1 MNNIQETAKKVVSE
15 FQIEGKLE
23 KIKVNTQGHI
33 NSTFVSTFNNNG
45 VLTKYTHQKINSNV
59 FKKPK
64 EVMENILLVTRH
76 IAGKVSSCPDK
87 ERRVLQVIP
96 CKNGLPYYEDEDGEI
111 WRTYIFI
118 ENVNTYEK
126 IPSVNAARN
135 LGKGIGNFQKQLSDF
150 DGSRLNITIPHF
162 HDMGLRYRQL
172 EEAIKA
178 DPMKRVKTVEEE
190 LDFLFENRQRGCR
203 IWDAF
208 ESGTLPNRVTH
219 NDTKMNNVLFDPETD
234 EAVCV
239 IDLDT
244 IMPGTILFDTGD
256 MIRTA
261 CNTAEEDEKDLSKVS
276 FNKNMYDSLISGYL
290 EKAEDFLTKEERE
303 GIKESG
309 RTITQIMAVRFLTDY
324 IAGDVYYHTAYSEHN
339 LVRTRCQ
346 LALIK
351 SMDEQWDL
359 IK

>member
-1 MNNIQETAKKVVSE
+1 MDNYKAAEKVIGNFLIDGE
-15 FQIEGKLE
+15 LE

-33 NSTFVSTFNNNG
+33 NSTFVSTFIKDG
-45 VLTKYTHQKINSNV
+45 VRTKYTHQKINRNV
-59 FKKPK
+59 FKNPK
-64 EVMENILLVTRH
+64 EVMENIVAVTKH
-76 IAGKVSSCPDK
+76 IEEKVSSFPDK
-87 ERRVLQVIP
+87 DRRVLKVIFT
-96 CKNGLPYYEDEDGEI
+96 KDNLPYYIDEDGEY

-118 ENVNTYEK
+118 ENVNTYDK

-162 HDMGLRYRQL
+162 HDMNLRYRQL
-172 EEAIKA
+172 DDAVKA
-178 DPMKRVKTVEEE
+178 DVKGRCAQVKAE
-190 LDFLFENRQRGCR
+190 LDFLYANRERGCR
-203 IWDAF
+203 IWDDF
-208 ESGTLPNRVTH
+208 EKGILPNRVTH
-219 NDTKMNNVLFDPETD
+219 NDTKMNNVLFDPVSD

-276 FNKNMYDSLISGYL
+276 FDAEMYKSLIGGYM
-290 EKAEDFLTKEERE
+290 ESADSFLTKEERE

-309 RTITQIMAVRFLTDY
+309 RVITQIMAVRFLTDY
-324 IAGDVYYHTAYSEHN
+324 IAGDVYYHTAYNDHN
-339 LVRTRCQ
+339 LVRCRTQ
-346 LALIK
+346 LSLMK
-351 SMDEQWDL
+351 SMDEQWGDF
-359 IK
+359 

>member
-1 MNNIQETAKKVVSE
+1 MDNYKAAEKVIGNFLIDGE
-15 FQIEGKLE
+15 LE

-33 NSTFVSTFNNNG
+33 NSTFVSTFVKDG
-45 VLTKYTHQKINSNV
+45 VRTKYTHQKINRNV
-59 FKKPK
+59 FKNPK
-64 EVMENILLVTRH
+64 EVMENIVAVTQH
-76 IAGKVSSCPDK
+76 IEDKISSFPDK
-87 ERRVLQVIP
+87 DRRVLKVIFT
-96 CKNGLPYYEDEDGEI
+96 KDNLPYYIDEDGEY

-118 ENVNTYEK
+118 ENVNTYDK

-162 HDMGLRYRQL
+162 HDMSLRYRQL
-172 EEAIKA
+172 DDAVKA
-178 DPMKRVKTVEEE
+178 DVKGRCAQVKAE
-190 LDFLFENRQRGCR
+190 LDFLYANKERGCR
-203 IWDAF
+203 IWDDF
-208 ESGTLPNRVTH
+208 EKGILPNRVTH
-219 NDTKMNNVLFDPETD
+219 NDTKMNNVLFDPESD

-276 FNKNMYDSLISGYL
+276 FNAEMYKSLIGGYM
-290 EKAEDFLTKEERE
+290 ESADSFLTKEERE

-309 RTITQIMAVRFLTDY
+309 RVITQIMAVRFLTDY
-324 IAGDVYYHTAYSEHN
+324 IAGDVYYHTAYDEHN
-339 LVRTRCQ
+339 LVRCRTQ
-346 LALIK
+346 LGLIK
-351 SMDEQWDL
+351 SMDEQWGDF
-359 IK
+359 

>member
-1 MNNIQETAKKVVSE
+1 MDNYKAAEKVIGNFLIDGE
-15 FQIEGKLE
+15 LE

-33 NSTFVSTFNNNG
+33 NSTFVSTFIKDG
-45 VLTKYTHQKINSNV
+45 VRTKYTHQKINRNV
-59 FKKPK
+59 FKNPK
-64 EVMENILLVTRH
+64 EVMENIVAVTKH
-76 IAGKVSSCPDK
+76 IEEKVSSFPDK
-87 ERRVLQVIP
+87 DRRVLKVIFT
-96 CKNGLPYYEDEDGEI
+96 KDNLPYYIDEDGEY

-118 ENVNTYEK
+118 ENVNTYDK

-162 HDMGLRYRQL
+162 HDMNLRYRQL
-172 EEAIKA
+172 DDAVKA
-178 DPMKRVKTVEEE
+178 DVKGRCAQVKAE
-190 LDFLFENRQRGCR
+190 LDFLYANRERGCR
-203 IWDAF
+203 IWDDF
-208 ESGTLPNRVTH
+208 EKGILPNRVTH
-219 NDTKMNNVLFDPETD
+219 NDTKMNNVLFDPVSD

-276 FNKNMYDSLISGYL
+276 FYAEMYKSLIGGYM
-290 EKAEDFLTKEERE
+290 ESADSFLTKEERE

-309 RTITQIMAVRFLTDY
+309 RVITQIMAVRFLTDY
-324 IAGDVYYHTAYSEHN
+324 IAGDVYYHTAYNDHN
-339 LVRTRCQ
+339 LVRCRTQ
-346 LALIK
+346 LSLIK
-351 SMDEQWDL
+351 SMDEQWGDF
-359 IK
+359 

>member
-1 MNNIQETAKKVVSE
+1 MDNYKAAEKVIGNFLIDGE
-15 FQIEGKLE
+15 LE

-33 NSTFVSTFNNNG
+33 NSTFVSTFIKDG
-45 VLTKYTHQKINSNV
+45 VRTKYTHQKINRNV
-59 FKKPK
+59 FKNPK
-64 EVMENILLVTRH
+64 EVMENIVAVTKH
-76 IAGKVSSCPDK
+76 IEEKVSSFPDK
-87 ERRVLQVIP
+87 DRRVLKVIFT
-96 CKNGLPYYEDEDGEI
+96 KDNLPYYIDEDGEY

-118 ENVNTYEK
+118 ENVNTYDK

-162 HDMGLRYRQL
+162 HDMNLRYRQL
-172 EEAIKA
+172 DDAVKA
-178 DPMKRVKTVEEE
+178 DVKGRCAQVKAE
-190 LDFLFENRQRGCR
+190 LDFLYANRERGCR
-203 IWDAF
+203 IWDDF
-208 ESGTLPNRVTH
+208 EKGILPNRVTH
-219 NDTKMNNVLFDPETD
+219 NDTKMNNVLFDPVSD

-276 FNKNMYDSLISGYL
+276 FDAEMYKSLIGGYM
-290 EKAEDFLTKEERE
+290 ESADSFLTKEERE

-309 RTITQIMAVRFLTDY
+309 RVITQIMAVRFLTDY
-324 IAGDVYYHTAYSEHN
+324 IAGDVYYHTAYDDHN
-339 LVRTRCQ
+339 LVRCRTQ
-346 LALIK
+346 LSLMK
-351 SMDEQWDL
+351 SMDEQWGDF
-359 IK
+359 

>member
-1 MNNIQETAKKVVSE
+1 MDNYKAAEKVIGNFLIDGE
-15 FQIEGKLE
+15 LE

-33 NSTFVSTFNNNG
+33 NSTFVSTFIKDG
-45 VLTKYTHQKINSNV
+45 VRTKYTHQKINRNV
-59 FKKPK
+59 FKNPK
-64 EVMENILLVTRH
+64 EVMENIVAVTKH
-76 IAGKVSSCPDK
+76 IEEKVSSFPDK
-87 ERRVLQVIP
+87 DRRVLKVIFT
-96 CKNGLPYYEDEDGEI
+96 KDNLPYYIDEDGEY

-118 ENVNTYEK
+118 ENVNTYDK

-162 HDMGLRYRQL
+162 HDMNLRYRQL
-172 EEAIKA
+172 DDAVKA
-178 DPMKRVKTVEEE
+178 DVKGRCAQVKAE
-190 LDFLFENRQRGCR
+190 LDFLYANKERGCR
-203 IWDAF
+203 IWDDF
-208 ESGTLPNRVTH
+208 EKGILPNRVTH
-219 NDTKMNNVLFDPETD
+219 NDTKMNNVLFDPVSD

-276 FNKNMYDSLISGYL
+276 FDAEMYKSLIGGYM
-290 EKAEDFLTKEERE
+290 ESADSFLTKEERE

-309 RTITQIMAVRFLTDY
+309 RVITQIMAVRFLTDY
-324 IAGDVYYHTAYSEHN
+324 IAGDVYYHTAYDDHN
-339 LVRTRCQ
+339 LVRCRTQ
-346 LALIK
+346 LSLMK
-351 SMDEQWDL
+351 SMDEQWGDF
-359 IK
+359 

>member
-1 MNNIQETAKKVVSE
+1 MDNYKAAEKVIGNFLIDGE
-15 FQIEGKLE
+15 LE

-33 NSTFVSTFNNNG
+33 NSTFVSTFIKDG
-45 VLTKYTHQKINSNV
+45 VRTKYTHQKINRNV
-59 FKKPK
+59 FKNPK
-64 EVMENILLVTRH
+64 EVMENIVAVTKH
-76 IAGKVSSCPDK
+76 IEEKVSSFPDK
-87 ERRVLQVIP
+87 DRRVLKVIFT
-96 CKNGLPYYEDEDGEI
+96 KDNLPYYIDEDGEY

-118 ENVNTYEK
+118 ENVNTYDK

-162 HDMGLRYRQL
+162 HDMNLRYRQL
-172 EEAIKA
+172 DDAVKA
-178 DPMKRVKTVEEE
+178 DVKGRCAQVKAE
-190 LDFLFENRQRGCR
+190 LDFLYANRERGCR
-203 IWDAF
+203 IWDDF
-208 ESGTLPNRVTH
+208 EKGILPNRVTH
-219 NDTKMNNVLFDPETD
+219 NDTKMNNVLFDPVSD

-276 FNKNMYDSLISGYL
+276 FYAEMYKSLIGGYM
-290 EKAEDFLTKEERE
+290 ESADSFLTKEERE

-309 RTITQIMAVRFLTDY
+309 RVITQIMAVRFLTDY
-324 IAGDVYYHTAYSEHN
+324 IAGDVYYHTAYDDHN
-339 LVRTRCQ
+339 LVRCRTQ
-346 LALIK
+346 LSLMK
-351 SMDEQWDL
+351 SMDEQWGDF
-359 IK
+359 

>member
-1 MNNIQETAKKVVSE
+1 MDNYKAAEKVIGNFLIDGE
-15 FQIEGKLE
+15 LE

-33 NSTFVSTFNNNG
+33 NSTFVSTFIKDG
-45 VLTKYTHQKINSNV
+45 VRTKYTHQKINRNV
-59 FKKPK
+59 FKNPK
-64 EVMENILLVTRH
+64 EVMENIVAVTKH
-76 IAGKVSSCPDK
+76 IEEKVSSFPDK
-87 ERRVLQVIP
+87 DRRVLKVIFT
-96 CKNGLPYYEDEDGEI
+96 KDNLPYYIDEDGEY

-118 ENVNTYEK
+118 ENVNTYDK

-162 HDMGLRYRQL
+162 HDMNLRYRQL
-172 EEAIKA
+172 DDAVKA
-178 DPMKRVKTVEEE
+178 DVKGRCAQVKAE
-190 LDFLFENRQRGCR
+190 LDFLYANKERGCR
-203 IWDAF
+203 IWDDF
-208 ESGTLPNRVTH
+208 EKGILPNRVTH
-219 NDTKMNNVLFDPETD
+219 NDTKMNNVLFDPVSD

-276 FNKNMYDSLISGYL
+276 FYAEMYKSLIGGYM
-290 EKAEDFLTKEERE
+290 ESADSFLTKEERE

-309 RTITQIMAVRFLTDY
+309 RVITQIMAVRFLTDY
-324 IAGDVYYHTAYSEHN
+324 IAGDVYYHTAYDDHN
-339 LVRTRCQ
+339 LVRCRTQ
-346 LALIK
+346 LSLIK
-351 SMDEQWDL
+351 SMDEQWGDF
-359 IK
+359 

>member
-1 MNNIQETAKKVVSE
+1 MDNYKVAEKVIGNFLIDGE
-15 FQIEGKLE
+15 LE

-33 NSTFVSTFNNNG
+33 NSTFVSTFVKDG
-45 VLTKYTHQKINSNV
+45 VRTKYTHQKINRNV
-59 FKKPK
+59 FKNPK
-64 EVMENILLVTRH
+64 EVMENIVAVTQH
-76 IAGKVSSCPDK
+76 IEDKVSSFPDK
-87 ERRVLQVIP
+87 DRRVLKVIFT
-96 CKNGLPYYEDEDGEI
+96 KDNLPYYIDEEGEY

-118 ENVNTYEK
+118 ENVNTYDK

-162 HDMGLRYRQL
+162 HDMNLRYRQL
-172 EEAIKA
+172 DDAVKA
-178 DPMKRVKTVEEE
+178 NVKGRCAQVKAE
-190 LDFLFENRQRGCR
+190 LDFLYANKERGCR
-203 IWDAF
+203 IWDDF
-208 ESGTLPNRVTH
+208 EKGILPNRVTH
-219 NDTKMNNVLFDPETD
+219 NDTKMNNVLFDPESD

-276 FNKNMYDSLISGYL
+276 FNAEMYKSLIGGYM
-290 EKAEDFLTKEERE
+290 ESADSFLTKDERE

-309 RTITQIMAVRFLTDY
+309 RVITQIMAVRFLTDY
-324 IAGDVYYHTAYSEHN
+324 IAGDVYYHTAYDEHN
-339 LVRTRCQ
+339 LVRCRTQ
-346 LALIK
+346 LGLIK
-351 SMDEQWDL
+351 SMDEQWGDF
-359 IK
+359 

>member
-1 MNNIQETAKKVVSE
+1 MDNYKAAEKVIGNFLIDGE
-15 FQIEGKLE
+15 LE

-33 NSTFVSTFNNNG
+33 NSTFVSTFVKDG
-45 VLTKYTHQKINSNV
+45 IRTKYTHQKINRNV
-59 FKKPK
+59 FKNPK
-64 EVMENILLVTRH
+64 EVMENIVAVTQH
-76 IAGKVSSCPDK
+76 IEDKVSSFPDK
-87 ERRVLQVIP
+87 DRRVLKVIFT
-96 CKNGLPYYEDEDGEI
+96 KDNLPYYIDEDGEY

-118 ENVNTYEK
+118 ENVNTYDK

-162 HDMGLRYRQL
+162 HDMNLRYRQL
-172 EEAIKA
+172 DDAVKA
-178 DPMKRVKTVEEE
+178 DVKGRCAQVKAE
-190 LDFLFENRQRGCR
+190 LDFLYANKERGCR
-203 IWDAF
+203 IWDDF
-208 ESGTLPNRVTH
+208 EKGILPNRVTH
-219 NDTKMNNVLFDPETD
+219 NDTKMNNVLFDPESD

-276 FNKNMYDSLISGYL
+276 FNAEMYKSLIGGYM
-290 EKAEDFLTKEERE
+290 ESADSFLTKEERE

-309 RTITQIMAVRFLTDY
+309 RVITQIMAVRFLTDY
-324 IAGDVYYHTAYSEHN
+324 IAGDVYYHTAYDEHN
-339 LVRTRCQ
+339 LVRCRTQ
-346 LALIK
+346 LGLIK
-351 SMDEQWDL
+351 SMDEQWGDF
-359 IK
+359 

>member
-1 MNNIQETAKKVVSE
+1 MDNYKAAEKVIGNFLIDGE
-15 FQIEGKLE
+15 LE

-33 NSTFVSTFNNNG
+33 NSTFVSTFIKDG
-45 VLTKYTHQKINSNV
+45 VRTKYTHQKINRNV
-59 FKKPK
+59 FKNPK
-64 EVMENILLVTRH
+64 EVMENIVAVTKH
-76 IAGKVSSCPDK
+76 IEEKVSSFPDK
-87 ERRVLQVIP
+87 DRRVLKVIFT
-96 CKNGLPYYEDEDGEI
+96 KDNLPYYIDEDGEY

-118 ENVNTYEK
+118 ENVNTYDK

-162 HDMGLRYRQL
+162 HDMNLRYRQL
-172 EEAIKA
+172 DDAVKA
-178 DPMKRVKTVEEE
+178 DVKGRCAQVKAE
-190 LDFLFENRQRGCR
+190 LDFLYANKERGCR
-203 IWDAF
+203 IWDDF
-208 ESGTLPNRVTH
+208 EKGILPNRVTH
-219 NDTKMNNVLFDPETD
+219 NDTKMNNVLFDPVSD

-276 FNKNMYDSLISGYL
+276 FYAEMYKSLIGGYM
-290 EKAEDFLTKEERE
+290 ESADSFLTKEERE

-309 RTITQIMAVRFLTDY
+309 RVITQIMAVRFLTDY
-324 IAGDVYYHTAYSEHN
+324 IAGDVYYHTAYDDHN
-339 LVRTRCQ
+339 LVRCRTQ
-346 LALIK
+346 LSLMK
-351 SMDEQWDL
+351 SMDEQWGDF
-359 IK
+359 

>member
-1 MNNIQETAKKVVSE
+1 MDNYKAAEKVIGNFLIDGE
-15 FQIEGKLE
+15 LE

-33 NSTFVSTFNNNG
+33 NSTFVSTFVKDG
-45 VLTKYTHQKINSNV
+45 VRTKYTHQKINRNV
-59 FKKPK
+59 FKNPK
-64 EVMENILLVTRH
+64 EVMENIVAVTQH
-76 IAGKVSSCPDK
+76 IEDKVSSFPDK
-87 ERRVLQVIP
+87 DRRVLKVIFT
-96 CKNGLPYYEDEDGEI
+96 KDNLPYYIDEDGEY

-118 ENVNTYEK
+118 ENVNTYDK

-162 HDMGLRYRQL
+162 HDMNLRYRQL
-172 EEAIKA
+172 DDAVKA
-178 DPMKRVKTVEEE
+178 DVKGRGAQVKAE
-190 LDFLFENRQRGCR
+190 LDFLYANKERGCR
-203 IWDAF
+203 IWDDF
-208 ESGTLPNRVTH
+208 EKGILPNRVTH
-219 NDTKMNNVLFDPETD
+219 NDTKMNNVLFDPESD

-276 FNKNMYDSLISGYL
+276 FNAEMYKSLIGGYM
-290 EKAEDFLTKEERE
+290 ESADSFLTKEERE

-309 RTITQIMAVRFLTDY
+309 RVITQIMAVRFLTDY
-324 IAGDVYYHTAYSEHN
+324 IAGDVYYHTAYDDHN
-339 LVRTRCQ
+339 LVRCRTQ
-346 LALIK
+346 LGLIK
-351 SMDEQWDL
+351 SMDEQWGDF
-359 IK
+359 

>member
-1 MNNIQETAKKVVSE
+1 MDNYKAAEKVIGNFLIDGE
-15 FQIEGKLE
+15 LE

-33 NSTFVSTFNNNG
+33 NSTFVSTFIKDG
-45 VLTKYTHQKINSNV
+45 VRTKYTHQKINRNV
-59 FKKPK
+59 FKNPK
-64 EVMENILLVTRH
+64 EVMENIVAVTKH
-76 IAGKVSSCPDK
+76 IEEKVSSFPDK
-87 ERRVLQVIP
+87 DRRVLKVIFT
-96 CKNGLPYYEDEDGEI
+96 KDNLPYYIDEDGEY

-118 ENVNTYEK
+118 ENVNTYDK

-162 HDMGLRYRQL
+162 HDMNLRYRQL
-172 EEAIKA
+172 DDAVKA
-178 DPMKRVKTVEEE
+178 DVKGRCTQVKAE
-190 LDFLFENRQRGCR
+190 LDFLYANRERGCR
-203 IWDAF
+203 IWDDF
-208 ESGTLPNRVTH
+208 EKGILPNRVTH
-219 NDTKMNNVLFDPETD
+219 NDTKMNNVLFDPVSD

-276 FNKNMYDSLISGYL
+276 FDAEMYKSLIGGYM
-290 EKAEDFLTKEERE
+290 ESADSFLTKEERE

-309 RTITQIMAVRFLTDY
+309 RVITQIMAVRFLADY
-324 IAGDVYYHTAYSEHN
+324 IAGDVYYHTAYDDHN
-339 LVRTRCQ
+339 LVRCRTQ
-346 LALIK
+346 LSLMK
-351 SMDEQWDL
+351 SMDEQWGDF
-359 IK
+359 

>member
-1 MNNIQETAKKVVSE
+1 MDNYKAAEKVIGNFLIDGE
-15 FQIEGKLE
+15 LE

-33 NSTFVSTFNNNG
+33 NSTFVSTFIKDG
-45 VLTKYTHQKINSNV
+45 VRTKYTHQKINRNV
-59 FKKPK
+59 FKNPK
-64 EVMENILLVTRH
+64 EVMENIVAVTKH
-76 IAGKVSSCPDK
+76 IEEKVSSFPDK
-87 ERRVLQVIP
+87 DRRVLKVIFT
-96 CKNGLPYYEDEDGEI
+96 KDNLPYYIDEDGEY

-118 ENVNTYEK
+118 ENVNTYDK

-162 HDMGLRYRQL
+162 HDMNLRYRQL
-172 EEAIKA
+172 DDAVKA
-178 DPMKRVKTVEEE
+178 DVKGRCAQVKAE
-190 LDFLFENRQRGCR
+190 LDFLYANRERGCR
-203 IWDAF
+203 IWDDF
-208 ESGTLPNRVTH
+208 EKGILPNRVTH
-219 NDTKMNNVLFDPETD
+219 NDTKMNNVLFDPVSD

-276 FNKNMYDSLISGYL
+276 FYAEMYKSLIGGYM
-290 EKAEDFLTKEERE
+290 ESADSFLTKEERE

-309 RTITQIMAVRFLTDY
+309 RVITQIMAVRFLTDY
-324 IAGDVYYHTAYSEHN
+324 IAGDVYYHTAYDDHN
-339 LVRTRCQ
+339 LVRCRTQ
-346 LALIK
+346 LSLIK
-351 SMDEQWDL
+351 SMDEQWGDF
-359 IK
+359 

>member
-1 MNNIQETAKKVVSE
+1 MDNYKAAEKVIGNFLIDGE
-15 FQIEGKLE
+15 LE

-33 NSTFVSTFNNNG
+33 NSTFVSTFVKDG
-45 VLTKYTHQKINSNV
+45 VRTKYTHQKINRNV
-59 FKKPK
+59 FKNPK
-64 EVMENILLVTRH
+64 EVMENIVAVTQH
-76 IAGKVSSCPDK
+76 IENKVSSFPDK
-87 ERRVLQVIP
+87 DRRVLKVIFT
-96 CKNGLPYYEDEDGEI
+96 KDNLPYYIDEDGEY

-118 ENVNTYEK
+118 ENVNTYDK

-162 HDMGLRYRQL
+162 HDMNLRYRQL
-172 EEAIKA
+172 DDAVKA
-178 DPMKRVKTVEEE
+178 DVKGRCAQVKAE
-190 LDFLFENRQRGCR
+190 LDFLYANKERGCR
-203 IWDAF
+203 IWDDF
-208 ESGTLPNRVTH
+208 EKGILPNRVTH
-219 NDTKMNNVLFDPETD
+219 NDTKMNNVLFDPESD

-276 FNKNMYDSLISGYL
+276 FNAEMYKSLIGGYM
-290 EKAEDFLTKEERE
+290 ESADSFLTKEERE

-309 RTITQIMAVRFLTDY
+309 TTTLPEMSTTILHMMSTI
-324 IAGDVYYHTAYSEHN
+324 S
-339 LVRTRCQ
+339 
-346 LALIK
+346 
-351 SMDEQWDL
+351 
-359 IK
+359 

>member
-1 MNNIQETAKKVVSE
+1 MDNYKAAEKVIGNFLIDGE
-15 FQIEGKLE
+15 LE

-33 NSTFVSTFNNNG
+33 NSTFVSTFIKDG
-45 VLTKYTHQKINSNV
+45 VRTKYTHQKINRNV
-59 FKKPK
+59 FKNPK
-64 EVMENILLVTRH
+64 EVMENIVAVTKH
-76 IAGKVSSCPDK
+76 IEEKVSSFPDK
-87 ERRVLQVIP
+87 DRRVLKVIFT
-96 CKNGLPYYEDEDGEI
+96 KDNLPYYIDEDGEY

-118 ENVNTYEK
+118 ENVNTYDK

-162 HDMGLRYRQL
+162 HDMNLRYRQL
-172 EEAIKA
+172 DDAVKA
-178 DPMKRVKTVEEE
+178 DVKGRCAQVKAE
-190 LDFLFENRQRGCR
+190 LDFLYANRERGCR
-203 IWDAF
+203 IWDDF
-208 ESGTLPNRVTH
+208 EKGILPNRVTH
-219 NDTKMNNVLFDPETD
+219 NDTKMNNVLFDPVSD

-276 FNKNMYDSLISGYL
+276 FDAEMYKSLIGGYM
-290 EKAEDFLTKEERE
+290 ESADSFLTKEERE

-309 RTITQIMAVRFLTDY
+309 RVITQIMAVRFLADY
-324 IAGDVYYHTAYSEHN
+324 IAGDVYYHTAYDDHN
-339 LVRTRCQ
+339 LVRCRTQ
-346 LALIK
+346 LSLIK
-351 SMDEQWDL
+351 SMDEQWGDF
-359 IK
+359 